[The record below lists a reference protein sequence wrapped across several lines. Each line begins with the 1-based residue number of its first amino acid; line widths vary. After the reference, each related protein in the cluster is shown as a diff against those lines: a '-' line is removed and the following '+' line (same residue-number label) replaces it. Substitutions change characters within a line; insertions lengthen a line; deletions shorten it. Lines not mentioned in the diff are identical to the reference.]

1 MTLTPAERTE
11 TGLNLLGWQGADYDV
26 IERADWSTDAH
37 LRHLAHGFSYYDEE
51 LFFYFW
57 GFNDRQKANLQRIVI
72 ASSPAGTVDYQAVT
86 PNGGPT
92 GFFARHTDGTSAGL
106 VSADICWFTPLDIR
120 SYDWVALVPKGFDL
134 DADLPIPTD
143 PIRYF
148 VSGTD
153 AQGLFLGLFALV
165 ERDGQPEI
173 YQWHFPGW
181 SPSDWSLDELM
192 NRNDAFLSEHTAQ
205 VVEECYPGATRVRAG
220 QEVSE

>member
-1 MTLTPAERTE
+1 MTLTPAERAE
-11 TGLNLLGWQGADYDV
+11 TGLQLLGWAGADYDV

-37 LRHLAHGFSYYDEE
+37 LCHLAHGFSYYDEE

-72 ASSPAGTVDYQAVT
+72 ASSPAGTMDYRAVT
-86 PNGGPT
+86 PDAASP
-92 GFFARHTDGTSAGL
+92 GFRPNQAEGTTSKL
-106 VSADICWFTPLDIR
+106 VPADICWFTPDDFK

-134 DADLPIPTD
+134 DADLPIPTTA
-143 PIRYF
+143 IRYF

-153 AQGLFLGLFALV
+153 TQGLFLGLFALV
-165 ERDGQPEI
+165 ERDDQPEI

-181 SPSDWSLDELM
+181 APSDWALDELM